1 LRRTPEKIIDRA
13 ERPLLTNSQI
23 ANLQISIMTI
33 ANSETDNRP
42 LADVAKK
49 LEQKSSCL
57 KYWFPMECALIS
69 KKFATQKKEIG
80 LKNAQAGIDAV
91 SNIIEELQKRNEY
104 VSNRKVN
111 NHLLK
116 QGMSLARPALF
127 NAFKSKLKKC

>member
-1 LRRTPEKIIDRA
+1 
-13 ERPLLTNSQI
+13 
-23 ANLQISIMTI
+23 
-33 ANSETDNRP
+33 
-42 LADVAKK
+42 
-49 LEQKSSCL
+49 
-57 KYWFPMECALIS
+57 MECALIS